1 MGKDFKYGF
10 RMLAKSPAFTLLA
23 VTALAL
29 GIGANTAIFSV
40 VNAVLIQKL
49 PYKDPDRLVMV
60 WEQSPRT
67 GKPNVANPIN
77 FLEWQGRNHSF
88 ERIAAMIAFP
98 KSLTGDGEPEQLEA
112 MSVTEGFFPILGVQP
127 IRGRWFTP
135 EEDTPGKDNV
145 AILSEGLW
153 RRRYAADENI
163 LGRKIKVNNQDVTV
177 VGVMPAGFRFPF
189 SKPELWSP
197 MAIDRVRAG
206 RNGRYLITV
215 ARLRPGSTVATAQA
229 DMNTLQPQLI
239 AERPQ
244 FNSKW
249 GITVV
254 SLSQQVAGDVKTPL
268 VVLLAA
274 VGLVL
279 LIACANV
286 ANLMLMRAA
295 NRSREV
301 AIRSALGASGW
312 RVARQLLVEST
323 LLSVIGGALGLAL
336 GVWVMK
342 LLVAALPASISN
354 VSLETIRIDATVF
367 VFAAALSILTGM
379 FFGLAP
385 ALKAVRIDVQEG
397 LKSGGRGYA
406 GGRSVMRNVLVVA
419 EVALSMVL
427 LVGAGL
433 LIRSFAKLSGVDPG
447 FDAPHVLSMQLA
459 TQGRYREDGA
469 FFNFL
474 NRTLERV
481 RSVPGVE
488 AAGTAHFLPL
498 DGLGSATGFWRN
510 DHPKPDAG
518 AESITQVTVVM
529 PGYFASLRI
538 PLIRGRVFD
547 ERDRKDAPPVLVIN
561 QALARQFYPNGE
573 DPVGKRLNVQWTHTG
588 TPYEI
593 VGVVGDVHQT
603 GMDKDPAPGVFIANL
618 QEPNGPVN
626 LVLRAQGDPK
636 MLSQTIQR
644 EIHAIDPDLPIAN
657 VQTMDSFISASVAA
671 PRFNTIL
678 LGGFAALALLLAAVG
693 IFGVISYSVTQ
704 RTQELGVRRA
714 LGADTWSVMR
724 LVLVQGIGLTILGL
738 AIGVAGALAVTRLM
752 KSLLFDV
759 TSTDAITYLAVSAVL
774 LLVAFAA
781 CYLPARRAAQVDPMV
796 ALRYE

>member
-1 MGKDFKYGF
+1 
-10 RMLAKSPAFTLLA
+10 
-23 VTALAL
+23 
-29 GIGANTAIFSV
+29 
-40 VNAVLIQKL
+40 
-49 PYKDPDRLVMV
+49 
-60 WEQSPRT
+60 
-67 GKPNVANPIN
+67 
-77 FLEWQGRNHSF
+77 
-88 ERIAAMIAFP
+88 
-98 KSLTGDGEPEQLEA
+98 
-112 MSVTEGFFPILGVQP
+112 
-127 IRGRWFTP
+127 
-135 EEDTPGKDNV
+135 
-145 AILSEGLW
+145 
-153 RRRYAADENI
+153 
-163 LGRKIKVNNQDVTV
+163 
-177 VGVMPAGFRFPF
+177 
-189 SKPELWSP
+189 
-197 MAIDRVRAG
+197 
-206 RNGRYLITV
+206 
-215 ARLRPGSTVATAQA
+215 
-229 DMNTLQPQLI
+229 
-239 AERPQ
+239 
-244 FNSKW
+244 
-249 GITVV
+249 
-254 SLSQQVAGDVKTPL
+254 
-268 VVLLAA
+268 
-274 VGLVL
+274 
-279 LIACANV
+279 
-286 ANLMLMRAA
+286 
-295 NRSREV
+295 
-301 AIRSALGASGW
+301 
-312 RVARQLLVEST
+312 
-323 LLSVIGGALGLAL
+323 
-336 GVWVMK
+336 
-342 LLVAALPASISN
+342 
-354 VSLETIRIDATVF
+354 
-367 VFAAALSILTGM
+367 
-379 FFGLAP
+379 
-385 ALKAVRIDVQEG
+385 
-397 LKSGGRGYA
+397 
-406 GGRSVMRNVLVVA
+406 
-419 EVALSMVL
+419 
-427 LVGAGL
+427 
-433 LIRSFAKLSGVDPG
+433 
-447 FDAPHVLSMQLA
+447 MQLA